1 MFIIF
6 AAREGMKSFNRFD
19 FVFIS
24 SVILMVLCGVSWV
37 NDAVSSENETGE
49 VIVAYGDDFVLT
61 QKDVDA
67 YKIFFKNQGIVLPSQ
82 KEVLIRHLIK
92 GELFANEIRKER
104 AMTENLD
111 ESMDDQKKIE
121 VKLQLT
127 TEYVKKL
134 LDEYKIPEAA
144 VVSYYR
150 SHPEKY
156 TSKSLDEK
164 LRIEIRQ
171 MIVETKKQ
179 AIIDQSLD
187 GLISKYH
194 IKIND

>member
-6 AAREGMKSFNRFD
+6 GAREGMKSFNRFN

-49 VIVAYGDDFVLT
+49 VIVASGDDFVLT
-61 QKDVDA
+61 QKEVDA
-67 YKIFFKNQGIVLPSQ
+67 YKIFFKNQGIALPPQ

-92 GELFANEIRKER
+92 GELFANEIRKKQ
-104 AMTENLD
+104 AKTENLD
-111 ESMDDQKKIE
+111 ASMDDQKKIE

-127 TEYVKKL
+127 TEYIKKL
-134 LDEYKIPEAA
+134 LEGYKIPEAA
-144 VVSYYR
+144 VESYYC

-171 MIVETKKQ
+171 MIVEAKKQ

>member
-6 AAREGMKSFNRFD
+6 GAREGMKSFNRFN

-49 VIVAYGDDFVLT
+49 VIVASGDDFVLT
-61 QKDVDA
+61 QKEVDA
-67 YKIFFKNQGIVLPSQ
+67 YKIFFKNQGIALPPQ

-92 GELFANEIRKER
+92 GELFANEIRKKQ

-111 ESMDDQKKIE
+111 VSMDDQKKIE

-134 LDEYKIPEAA
+134 LEEYKIPEAA

-171 MIVETKKQ
+171 MIVEAKKQ